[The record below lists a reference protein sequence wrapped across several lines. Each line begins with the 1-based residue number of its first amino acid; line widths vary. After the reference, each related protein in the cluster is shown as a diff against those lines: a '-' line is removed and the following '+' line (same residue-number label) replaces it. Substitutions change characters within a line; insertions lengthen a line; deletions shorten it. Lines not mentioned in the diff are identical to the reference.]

1 MTDYLT
7 LGHLLLFSCSGVSD
21 DFVTPWTAA
30 GQASLSFTVS
40 LSLLKLIPIELMIPF
55 NHFILC
61 CPFSSRSRLNRMW
74 VLNNKWLSTVAN
86 WNDSN
91 LELFGPYCNLRIMF
105 LDLSSQTKQ
114 VLTVVPPFSSFSLK
128 NSDLHVRSIDLQSLC
143 YMGRDF

>member
-61 CPFSSRSRLNRMW
+61 CPL
-74 VLNNKWLSTVAN
+74 L
-86 WNDSN
+86 
-91 LELFGPYCNLRIMF
+91 LE
-105 LDLSSQTKQ
+105 KQ
-114 VLTVVPPFSSFSLK
+114 IKQDVGSK
-128 NSDLHVRSIDLQSLC
+128 
-143 YMGRDF
+143 

>member
-55 NHFILC
+55 NHLILC
-61 CPFSSRSRLNRMW
+61 CPL
-74 VLNNKWLSTVAN
+74 L
-86 WNDSN
+86 
-91 LELFGPYCNLRIMF
+91 LE
-105 LDLSSQTKQ
+105 KQ
-114 VLTVVPPFSSFSLK
+114 IKQDVGSK
-128 NSDLHVRSIDLQSLC
+128 
-143 YMGRDF
+143 